1 VLPFFAMGAVGQS
14 RSKPPWEQFTP
25 RGSRAVTLP
34 PRAKGSLRASAPR
47 TGRRYPNLVDR
58 MPPAESPKG
67 RGRRLAVTRGP
78 GRASR

>member
-1 VLPFFAMGAVGQS
+1 MLPFFAMGAMGQS